1 MKHSNHEYDKNYNYY
16 DEDFA
21 VDQDGY
27 VYDFDETR
35 IKGMSKKQ
43 ARRFS
48 SRKTR
53 SRNRP
58 RSYD

>member
-1 MKHSNHEYDKNYNYY
+1 MKHSNHEYTRNHRYFDDDLFTESDDTYEL
-16 DEDFA
+16 DES
-21 VDQDGY
+21 
-27 VYDFDETR
+27 R
-35 IKGMSKKQ
+35 IKGMTKKQ